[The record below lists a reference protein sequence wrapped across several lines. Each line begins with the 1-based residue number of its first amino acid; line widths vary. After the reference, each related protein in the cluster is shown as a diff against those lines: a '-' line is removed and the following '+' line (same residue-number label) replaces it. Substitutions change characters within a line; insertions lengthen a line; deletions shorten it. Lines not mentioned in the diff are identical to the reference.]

1 MIPHHTSATEKN
13 VHNVCTEFYGRL
25 RVNANM
31 RPYLWRVGT
40 KQIMG
45 IAEIETGFALPPKVM
60 QDLSEDIL
68 HTEIWGDFLVCPIVG
83 ERLTLVRVEHVRNMK
98 VKIVGK
104 P

>member
-1 MIPHHTSATEKN
+1 
-13 VHNVCTEFYGRL
+13 
-25 RVNANM
+25 M

-68 HTEIWGDFLVCPIVG
+68 RTEIWGDFLVCPIVG